1 MARAKKTVVEP
12 TEEVV
17 VATEEVV
24 AEKPVEEVKEEVKKE
39 VKAKAPKASKVEV
52 ADTVKKRVFVDE
64 ADGY

>member
-1 MARAKKTVVEP
+1 MARAKKTVAEP

-24 AEKPVEEVKEEVKKE
+24 AEKPVEEVKEEVK
-39 VKAKAPKASKVEV
+39 VKAPKASKVEV